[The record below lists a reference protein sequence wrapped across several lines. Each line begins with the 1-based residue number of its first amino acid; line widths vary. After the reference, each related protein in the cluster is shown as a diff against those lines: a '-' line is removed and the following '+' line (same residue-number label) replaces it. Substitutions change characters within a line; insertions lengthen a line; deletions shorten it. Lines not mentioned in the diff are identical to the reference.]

1 MVKNILFLSTV
12 AGSATSVLFYGGEGN
27 IHNWKFHVKVFLK
40 FELEFFLEEFLIKNY
55 VWLDNIDVIR
65 FYTNIRLNI
74 CEYLEN
80 VLTKIVFIF

>member
-55 VWLDNIDVIR
+55 V
-65 FYTNIRLNI
+65 
-74 CEYLEN
+74 
-80 VLTKIVFIF
+80 